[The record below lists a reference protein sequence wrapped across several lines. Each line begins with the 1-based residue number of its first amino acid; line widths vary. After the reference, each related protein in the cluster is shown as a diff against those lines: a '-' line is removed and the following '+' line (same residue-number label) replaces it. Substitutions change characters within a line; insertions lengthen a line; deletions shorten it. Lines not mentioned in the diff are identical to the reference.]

1 MLCPV
6 CKNEWEE
13 GTAHCPIC
21 GYELNDYNEEAEWI
35 IIGDID
41 DKVSADYAKE
51 TLLSSE
57 IPVVIFSK
65 SGFFGNVG
73 LPLHPFYKPGTGV
86 FEVAVPGEYQEEAVE
101 ILDIILG
108 EQWHQ
113 KEI

>member
-6 CKNEWEE
+6 CKNKWEE

-21 GYELNDYNEEAEWI
+21 GYELNDNKEQTEWI

-41 DKVSADYAKE
+41 DKVSADYAE
-51 TLLSSE
+51 VTLQSSE
-57 IPVVIFSK
+57 IPVVVFSK

-73 LPLHPFYKPGTGV
+73 LPLHPFYKPGTGI
-86 FEVAVPGEYQEEAVE
+86 FEIAVQRQLYEEAVE
-101 ILDIILG
+101 ILDIILW
-108 EQWHQ
+108 ERWHK